1 MADTS
6 YTLFY
11 NSQDGDRV
19 YDADSFEHLLKR
31 FFTSGVFS
39 GCCQVLADGGGM
51 SCTVGTGY
59 ANCSGKVRFFF
70 ESTSLAFANAHAT
83 YNRIDTVVIERNDTD
98 REISCKVVQ
107 GTYAAN
113 PVPKAPVR
121 ENGIF
126 QLVLAQV
133 YIAAGTTG
141 ITQSMITDK
150 RPDTSVCGYVM
161 CAVETPDFSELY
173 SQFEAQAEEAIS
185 NTRVWITQYKETAE
199 DDHQEFVDHLADYL
213 SAFQSTIDADEQTA
227 EGDLIRFQAAIQNII
242 DQLEQI
248 IDSGSVAPLQLQVDR
263 LEEKVNESPWVRP
276 EWIMTDQS
284 GNAVEDFE
292 GFPINIT
299 TLSQAEIAAGIINSR
314 APY

>member
-39 GCCQVLADGGGM
+39 GCCQVLADGNGM
-51 SCTVGTGY
+51 SCVVGSGY

-98 REISCKVVQ
+98 REITCKVVQ

-121 ENGIF
+121 ENGIY
-126 QLVLAQV
+126 QLVLAEV

-141 ITQSMITDK
+141 ITQAMITDK

-173 SQFEAQAEEAIS
+173 SQFETQAAEAIS
-185 NTRVWITQYKETAE
+185 NTRAWIEEYEQTAE
-199 DDHQEFVDHLADYL
+199 GDHQEFVDHLADYL
-213 SAFQSTIDADEQTA
+213 AAFQSTIAADEQTA
-227 EGDLIRFQAAIQNII
+227 EGDLLRFQTTIQNII

-248 IDSGSVAPLQLQVDR
+248 IDQGSVAPLQLQVNN
-263 LEEKVNESPWVRP
+263 LEEQVNESPWIRP
-276 EWIMTDQS
+276 VWLMSDQS
-284 GNAVEDFE
+284 GNEIEDFE

-314 APY
+314 VPY